1 MLKLNDKEGNLYNI
15 PGFKIAWD
23 GCHKIYV
30 VASDKDQEEAINLN
44 YNLYEL
50 DQLPK
55 IWEESCILKFISS
68 WDLHTNYIE
77 QGDMADNTLVFKDE
91 YNDILIMTNYN
102 KYKGDINNEDYES
115 RN

>member
-1 MLKLNDKEGNLYNI
+1 MLKLNDREGTLYNI

-23 GCHKIYV
+23 GCHKIYI
-30 VASDKDQEEAINLN
+30 VASERDQEEAVRLN

-55 IWEESCILKFISS
+55 IWEESCPLKFISP
-68 WDLHTNYIE
+68 WGLN
-77 QGDMADNTLVFKDE
+77 
-91 YNDILIMTNYN
+91 TNYN
-102 KYKGDINNEDYES
+102 AYKGEIDNEDYES

>member
-1 MLKLNDKEGNLYNI
+1 M
-15 PGFKIAWD
+15 
-23 GCHKIYV
+23 
-30 VASDKDQEEAINLN
+30 S
-44 YNLYEL
+44 
-50 DQLPK
+50 
-55 IWEESCILKFISS
+55 FISS

>member
-1 MLKLNDKEGNLYNI
+1 MLKLNDREGNLYNI

-30 VASDKDQEEAINLN
+30 VASDIDQEEAVSLK
-44 YNLYEL
+44 YDLYEL

-55 IWEESCILKFISS
+55 IWEESCLLKFISP

-77 QGDMADNTLVFKDE
+77 QGDMASNTLIFKDE

-102 KYKGDINNEDYES
+102 TYKGDINDGNYES
-115 RN
+115 GN